1 MAVFPIAALRK
12 LVDGIIIVLYAF
24 MCVAIFAQ
32 VMGRYL
38 FNFSIGDFV
47 EGATFAQVWMVMLG
61 SGVAMRL
68 NMHNSMGL
76 FSERLSA
83 PVYRL
88 MMVVSAGACL
98 WFLLITA
105 LGGLPLMRIG
115 GLQLSPAL
123 EIPMSWIYAAVP
135 IGCAYFALEVV
146 LFTISRV
153 KAGQAPEQTIDDI
166 LE

>member
-1 MAVFPIAALRK
+1 MAAFPITALRK

-24 MCVAIFAQ
+24 MCLAIFAQ

-47 EGATFAQVWMVMLG
+47 EGAVFAQVWMIMLG

-76 FSERLSA
+76 FTDRLSA

-88 MMVVSAGACL
+88 LTAISAAACL
-98 WFLLITA
+98 WFLAITA

-115 GLQLSPAL
+115 GLQTSPAL
-123 EIPMSWIYAAVP
+123 EIPMSWVYVAIPA
-135 IGCAYFALEVV
+135 GCLYFALEIV
-146 LFTISRV
+146 LFTISRL
-153 KAGQAPEQTIDDI
+153 KAGRPPEQTIDT